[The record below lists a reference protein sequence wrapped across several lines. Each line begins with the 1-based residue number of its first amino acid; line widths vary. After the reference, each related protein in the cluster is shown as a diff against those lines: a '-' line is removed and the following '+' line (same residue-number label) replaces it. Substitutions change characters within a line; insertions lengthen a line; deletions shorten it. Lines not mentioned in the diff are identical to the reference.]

1 MKRVCLHG
9 PESVGKSRLAA
20 QLAAHFGTAW
30 VPEYGRTHCE
40 EHGTDLDGAALLEIA
55 QVQQAMVAK
64 AQSAAA
70 AHGRDV
76 LILDTDAL
84 MTAVWCDMMG
94 VPRDPWFAAFDDYAD
109 LYLLCDIDLPWVDD
123 GTRIFGEADTRRRF
137 FAACQ
142 AELEERGVYWA
153 PVSGTGTARLEQALA
168 AIAAHLPGKR

>member
-1 MKRVCLHG
+1 VRRICLHG

-30 VPEYGRTHCE
+30 VPEYGRAHCE

-55 QVQQAMVAK
+55 QVQQEMAAK
-64 AQSAAA
+64 AQSAAR

-84 MTAVWCDMMG
+84 MTAVWCDMMS

-109 LYLLCDIDLPWVDD
+109 LYLLCDIDLPWVGD
-123 GTRIFGEADTRRRF
+123 GTRIYGEADMRSRF

-142 AELEERGVYWA
+142 AELAVRGVRWVL
-153 PVSGTGTARLEQALA
+153 VSGSGAARLEQALA
-168 AIAAHLPGKR
+168 AIAAHFPGKR